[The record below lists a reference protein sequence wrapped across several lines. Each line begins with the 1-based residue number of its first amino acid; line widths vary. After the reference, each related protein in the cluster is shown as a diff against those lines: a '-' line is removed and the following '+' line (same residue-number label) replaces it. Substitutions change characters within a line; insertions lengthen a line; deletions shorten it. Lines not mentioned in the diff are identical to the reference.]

1 MNDNKVEF
9 AKDLT
14 KTLSIKQNLQKSKM
28 VTTGSSLIAAALIF
42 VAYVITKSA
51 WFLALVIILVVSGV
65 AFWLVINKVEEKYFD
80 DIDKHDKGII
90 D

>member
-1 MNDNKVEF
+1 MNDDKVEF
-9 AKDLT
+9 AKDL
-14 KTLSIKQNLQKSKM
+14 KSTLSIKQNLKKSKM

-42 VAYVITKSA
+42 VAYVITGSA

-65 AFWLVINKVEEKYFD
+65 AFWLLINKVEEKYFD
-80 DIDKHDKGII
+80 DIEKHDKGII

>member
-1 MNDNKVEF
+1 MNDDKVEF
-9 AKDLT
+9 AKDL
-14 KTLSIKQNLQKSKM
+14 KSTLSIKQNLKKSKM

-42 VAYVITKSA
+42 VAYVITGSA

-80 DIDKHDKGII
+80 DIEKHDKGII

>member
-1 MNDNKVEF
+1 MSNDNVEF
-9 AKDLT
+9 AKDI
-14 KTLSIKQNLQKSKM
+14 KSTLSIKQNLKKSKM

-51 WFLALVIILVVSGV
+51 WFLALVIILVVSGI